1 MIQAKRFLGYPRKV
15 ALILSAALLLS
26 GSLLVLLGEWQKLS
40 ENREFGAAQ
49 VAMRQA
55 IGVFDNESPGTSDS
69 ANAPDPSRIN
79 GILDAP
85 NIGLSVVIVDYEEY
99 DDLETAVAR
108 MGTSAALG
116 QPGSSVIVGHR
127 TGFGQPFF
135 DLDRLKIGQE
145 ITVTLKDE
153 SLLQYEVARQEIVS
167 PLSNL
172 SEFDNDQTTSQLIL
186 VTCHP
191 KYSTKERLVIVATLR
206 DDPSQ

>member
-1 MIQAKRFLGYPRKV
+1 MNGLKQYLGYPRKF
-15 ALILSAALLLS
+15 ALILSATMLLS
-26 GSLLVLLGEWQKLS
+26 GSLLVLVGEWQKRS

-55 IGVFDNESPGTSDS
+55 IGVFDDEAPIEAESE
-69 ANAPDPSRIN
+69 NLPDASRIQ

-85 NIGLSVVIVDYEEY
+85 NIGLSVVMVDYEKY

-108 MGTSAALG
+108 MGTSAAFG
-116 QPGSSVIVGHR
+116 QPGSSVVVGHR

-145 ITVTLKDE
+145 ITVTLTDE
-153 SLLQYEVARQEIVS
+153 TLLTYEVSRQEIVS

-172 SEFDNDQTTSQLIL
+172 SEFDNNQSTSQLIL

-191 KYSTKERLVIVATLR
+191 KYSTEERLIIVATLR
-206 DDPSQ
+206 DDASQ

>member
-1 MIQAKRFLGYPRKV
+1 MTQLKRYLGYPRKV
-15 ALILSAALLLS
+15 ALIISAALLLS
-26 GSLLVLLGEWQKLS
+26 GSLLVLAGEWQKRL

-55 IGVFDNESPGTSDS
+55 IGVFDNEVPGASDG

-153 SLLQYEVARQEIVS
+153 SLLHYEVARQEIVS

-191 KYSTKERLVIVATLR
+191 KYSTKERLVIVATLS

>member
-1 MIQAKRFLGYPRKV
+1 MIQPKRFLGYPRKV

-26 GSLLVLLGEWQKLS
+26 GSLLVLFGEWQKLS

-55 IGVFDNESPGTSDS
+55 IGVFDNESPSASDS
-69 ANAPDPSRIN
+69 ANAPDPFRIN

-153 SLLQYEVARQEIVS
+153 SLLQYEVSRQEIVS
-167 PLSNL
+167 PFSNL

>member
-1 MIQAKRFLGYPRKV
+1 MNQLKRYLGYPRKV

-26 GSLLVLLGEWQKLS
+26 GSLLVLAGEWQKRS

-55 IGVFDNESPGTSDS
+55 IGVFDDEAPTAAESE
-69 ANAPDPSRIN
+69 NLPDASRIQ

-85 NIGLSVVIVDYEEY
+85 NIGLSVVMVDYEEY

-153 SLLQYEVARQEIVS
+153 SLLHYEVSRQEIVS

-172 SEFDNDQTTSQLIL
+172 SEFDNNQSTSQLIL

-206 DDPSQ
+206 DGPSQ

>member
-1 MIQAKRFLGYPRKV
+1 MTQLKRYLGYPRKV
-15 ALILSAALLLS
+15 ALIISAALLLS
-26 GSLLVLLGEWQKLS
+26 GSLLVLAGEWQKRL

-55 IGVFDNESPGTSDS
+55 IGVFDNEVPGASDG

-153 SLLQYEVARQEIVS
+153 SLLHYEVARQEIVS

>member
-1 MIQAKRFLGYPRKV
+1 MNGLKQYLGYPRKF
-15 ALILSAALLLS
+15 ALILSATLLLS
-26 GSLLVLLGEWQKLS
+26 GSLLVLLGEWQKRS

-55 IGVFDNESPGTSDS
+55 IGVFDDEAPTAAESE
-69 ANAPDPSRIN
+69 NLPDASRIQ

-85 NIGLSVVIVDYEEY
+85 NIGLSVVMVDYEKY

-108 MGTSAALG
+108 MNTSAALG
-116 QPGSSVIVGHR
+116 QPGSTVIVGHR

-135 DLDRLKIGQE
+135 DLDRIKIGQE

-153 SLLQYEVARQEIVS
+153 SQLRYEVSRQEIVS

-172 SEFDNDQTTSQLIL
+172 SEFDNNQSTSQLIL

-191 KYSTKERLVIVATLR
+191 KYSTKERLIIVATLR
-206 DDPSQ
+206 DDASQ

>member
-1 MIQAKRFLGYPRKV
+1 MTQLKRYLGYPRKV
-15 ALILSAALLLS
+15 ALIISAALLLS
-26 GSLLVLLGEWQKLS
+26 GSLLVLAGEWQKRL

-55 IGVFDNESPGTSDS
+55 IGVFDNEVPSASDG

-116 QPGSSVIVGHR
+116 RPGSSVIVGHR

-153 SLLQYEVARQEIVS
+153 SLLHYEVARQEIVS

>member
-55 IGVFDNESPGTSDS
+55 IGVFDNETAGASDS
-69 ANAPDPSRIN
+69 ANALDPSRIN

-191 KYSTKERLVIVATLR
+191 RYSTKERLVIVATLR

>member
-1 MIQAKRFLGYPRKV
+1 M
-15 ALILSAALLLS
+15 LLS
-26 GSLLVLLGEWQKLS
+26 GSLLVLAGEWQKRL

-55 IGVFDNESPGTSDS
+55 VGVFDDEAPTGSESSNPT
-69 ANAPDPSRIN
+69 DPSRIQ

-85 NIGLSVVIVDYEEY
+85 NIGLSVVMVDYEEY

-153 SLLQYEVARQEIVS
+153 SLLHYEVSRQEIVS

-172 SEFDNDQTTSQLIL
+172 SEFDNNQSTSQLIL

-206 DDPSQ
+206 DGPSQ

>member
-1 MIQAKRFLGYPRKV
+1 MIQLKRYLGYPRKV
-15 ALILSAALLLS
+15 ALILSAAMLLS
-26 GSLLVLLGEWQKLS
+26 GSLLVLAGEWQKRL

-55 IGVFDNESPGTSDS
+55 IGVFDDEAPTGSESSNPT
-69 ANAPDPSRIN
+69 DPSRIQ

-85 NIGLSVVIVDYEEY
+85 NIGLSVVMVDYEEY

-153 SLLQYEVARQEIVS
+153 SLLHYEVSRQEIVS

-172 SEFDNDQTTSQLIL
+172 SEFDNNQSTSQLIL

-206 DDPSQ
+206 DGPSQ

>member
-1 MIQAKRFLGYPRKV
+1 MIQLRRYLGYPRKV
-15 ALILSAALLLS
+15 ALILSGALLLS
-26 GSLLVLLGEWQKLS
+26 GSLLVLAGEWQKRS
-40 ENREFGAAQ
+40 ESREFGAAQ

-55 IGVFDNESPGTSDS
+55 IGVFDDEAPTGLEST
-69 ANAPDPSRIN
+69 NLPDPSRIQ

-85 NIGLSVVIVDYEEY
+85 NIGLSVVMVDYEKY

-108 MGTSAALG
+108 MGTSAAFG
-116 QPGSSVIVGHR
+116 QPGSSVVVGHR

-145 ITVTLKDE
+145 ITVTLTDE
-153 SLLQYEVARQEIVS
+153 TLLTYEVSRQEIVS

-172 SEFDNDQTTSQLIL
+172 SEFDNDQSKSQIIL

-191 KYSTKERLVIVATLR
+191 KYSTEKRLIIVATLR
-206 DDPSQ
+206 DDASQ

>member
-1 MIQAKRFLGYPRKV
+1 MFQLKRYLGYPRKV
-15 ALILSAALLLS
+15 ALVLSAALLLS
-26 GSLLVLLGEWQKLS
+26 GSLLVLMGEWQKRS

-55 IGVFDNESPGTSDS
+55 IGVFDDEAPTGLEST
-69 ANAPDPSRIN
+69 NLPDPSRIQ

-85 NIGLSVVIVDYEEY
+85 NIGLSVVMVDYEKY

-108 MGTSAALG
+108 MRTSAAFG
-116 QPGSSVIVGHR
+116 QPGSSVVVGHR

-145 ITVTLKDE
+145 ITVTLTDE
-153 SLLQYEVARQEIVS
+153 TLLKYEVSRQEIVS

-172 SEFDNDQTTSQLIL
+172 SEFDNDQSKSQIIL

-191 KYSTKERLVIVATLR
+191 KYSTEERLIIVATLR
-206 DDPSQ
+206 DDASQ

>member
-1 MIQAKRFLGYPRKV
+1 MIQAKRFMGYPRKV
-15 ALILSAALLLS
+15 ALILSATLLLS
-26 GSLLVLLGEWQKLS
+26 GSMLVLLGEWQKLA

-55 IGVFDNESPGTSDS
+55 IGVFDNEAAGAS
-69 ANAPDPSRIN
+69 ASADVPDPSRIN

-85 NIGLSVVIVDYEEY
+85 NIGLSVVIVDYEQY
-99 DDLETAVAR
+99 NDLETAVAR
-108 MGTSAALG
+108 MRTSAALG

-145 ITVTLKDE
+145 ITVTLKDK
-153 SLLQYEVARQEIVS
+153 SLLQYEVSRQEIVS
-167 PLSNL
+167 PTSNL
-172 SEFDNDQTTSQLIL
+172 SEFDNNQSTSQLIL

-206 DDPSQ
+206 DGESQ

>member
-55 IGVFDNESPGTSDS
+55 IGVFDNEAAGASDS
-69 ANAPDPSRIN
+69 ANALDPSRIN

>member
-1 MIQAKRFLGYPRKV
+1 MNELKRYLGYPRKV
-15 ALILSAALLLS
+15 ALILSAAMLLS
-26 GSLLVLLGEWQKLS
+26 GSLLVLAGEWQKRL

-55 IGVFDNESPGTSDS
+55 IGVFDDEAPTGSESSNPT
-69 ANAPDPSRIN
+69 DPSRIQ

-85 NIGLSVVIVDYEEY
+85 NIGLSVVMVDYEEY

-153 SLLQYEVARQEIVS
+153 SLLHYEVSRQEIVS

-172 SEFDNDQTTSQLIL
+172 SEFDNNQSTSQLIL

-206 DDPSQ
+206 DGPSQ

>member
-1 MIQAKRFLGYPRKV
+1 MIQLKRYLGYPRKV
-15 ALILSAALLLS
+15 ALILSAAMLLS
-26 GSLLVLLGEWQKLS
+26 GSLLVLAGEWQKRL

-55 IGVFDNESPGTSDS
+55 IGVFDDEAPTGSESSNPT
-69 ANAPDPSRIN
+69 DPSRIQ

-85 NIGLSVVIVDYEEY
+85 NIGLSVVMVDYEEY

-153 SLLQYEVARQEIVS
+153 TLLHYEVSRQEIVS

-172 SEFDNDQTTSQLIL
+172 SEFDNNQSTSQLIL

-206 DDPSQ
+206 DGPSQ

>member
-1 MIQAKRFLGYPRKV
+1 MFDLKRYVGYPRRLS
-15 ALILSAALLLS
+15 LIISAALLLI
-26 GSLLVLLGEWQKLS
+26 GSLFVVLGEWQKRA
-40 ENREFGAAQ
+40 ENQSFGAAQ

-55 IGVFDNESPGTSDS
+55 IGVFDDETPGASGS
-69 ANAPDPSRIN
+69 SNVPDPTRIN

-108 MGTSAALG
+108 MGTSAELG

-153 SLLQYEVARQEIVS
+153 TRLQYEVSRQEIVS

-172 SEFDNDQTTSQLIL
+172 SEFDNDQSTSQLIL

-206 DDPSQ
+206 DDVTQ